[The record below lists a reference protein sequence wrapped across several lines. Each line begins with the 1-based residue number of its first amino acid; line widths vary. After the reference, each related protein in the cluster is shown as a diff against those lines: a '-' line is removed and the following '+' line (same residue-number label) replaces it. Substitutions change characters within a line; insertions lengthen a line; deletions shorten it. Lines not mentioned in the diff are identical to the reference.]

1 MTHECARVASLPL
14 EVHRGRTEMS
24 GREAWSRKVVKAA
37 EAARRVAMSPILV
50 YNWAAWSVSQRPH
63 ALMTGHGQ
71 PAHIIAK
78 APPMRKE

>member
-1 MTHECARVASLPL
+1 MK
-14 EVHRGRTEMS
+14 VHRGRTEMS

-78 APPMRKE
+78 APPMRRE